1 MRCVIISFHLNESN
15 ICNAMKPSNLLHI
28 IEIVKMI
35 QYPAVPISENE
46 VKFVP
51 EQKRGKILMS

>member
-1 MRCVIISFHLNESN
+1 
-15 ICNAMKPSNLLHI
+15 MKPSNLLHI